1 MKIHAP
7 LFPLAVCLLT
17 GIATH
22 GLLTDWTTGLAALVV
37 CVIVTVLLYRW
48 PRCQTA
54 GIWLC
59 FLVLGMTLGARKQ
72 QGMEVEWPEGPVD
85 MEVVVTGEPVVKERQ
100 VVLDVLTAQGHQLL
114 KLRLQRDE
122 ASERIT
128 IGQGLVIHTII
139 KKVHAWDSG
148 HFSYRRYMQCHG
160 FTGEAFVNNRQ
171 WHGQEVSLKGLSLAE
186 RTRLRFLCW
195 RHQLL
200 ERYRQWGISDDAYGV
215 LAAMTLGEKSHINQQ
230 LRATYSQVGAS
241 HVLALS
247 GLHLMII
254 YGVITLLVSWR
265 RIRLLSQVVIVL
277 AIWAF
282 ALLTGLSPSI
292 VRSAS
297 MITLYALLSVGYRQ
311 RMSVN
316 TLAFVAMVMV
326 IANPLSLYDMG
337 FQLSFMAVLAIV
349 LVNPLLHEL
358 VPAHVRQQH
367 RWLSSLWGLTTV
379 SVSAQ
384 IGTAPLVAY
393 YFGYFATWF
402 LLTNYI
408 VIPLATLVLYLTVAL
423 IAVCWWPWAAG
434 LLASGLSAVVVFMNR
449 LLEWVATLPHCTI
462 EGIRLSALQTALLY
476 VLLTCGWV
484 LLRIALQQRKVNYR

>member
-1 MKIHAP
+1 M
-7 LFPLAVCLLT
+7 
-17 GIATH
+17 H
-22 GLLTDWTTGLAALVV
+22 GWLTDWTTGLAVLAV

-48 PRCQTA
+48 PRWQTA

-59 FLVLGMTLGARKQ
+59 FLMLGMTLGARKQ
-72 QGMEVEWPEGPVD
+72 QRMEVEWPEGAVD
-85 MEVVVTGEPVVKERQ
+85 MEVVVMGEPVVKERH
-100 VVLDVLTAQGHQLL
+100 VVLDVLTATGHHLL

-128 IGQGLVIHTII
+128 VGEGLLIHTII
-139 KKVHAWDSG
+139 KKVHAWESG
-148 HFSYRRYMQCHG
+148 HFSYRRYMHCQG
-160 FTGEAFVNNRQ
+160 FTGEAFVNSRH
-171 WHGQEVSLKGLSLAE
+171 WRGQQVSLKGLSLTE
-186 RTRLRFLCW
+186 RVRLRFLCW

-215 LAAMTLGEKSHINQQ
+215 LAAMTLGEKSHIDQQ

-241 HVLALS
+241 HILALS

-254 YGVITLLVSWR
+254 YGVIALLVSWR
-265 RIRLLSQVVIVL
+265 RIRIVSQVVIVL

-292 VRSAS
+292 LRSAS
-297 MITLYALLSVGYRQ
+297 MITLYALLSVGHRQ

-326 IANPLSLYDMG
+326 IVNPLSLYDMG
-337 FQLSFMAVLAIV
+337 FQLSFMAVLAII
-349 LVNPLLHEL
+349 LINPLFYEWM
-358 VPAHVRQQH
+358 PAHVRQQH
-367 RWLSSLWGLTTV
+367 RWLGSLWGLTTV
-379 SVSAQ
+379 SISAQ
-384 IGTAPLVAY
+384 IGTAPLVAF

-423 IAVCWWPWAAG
+423 LTVSWWPLAAG
-434 LLASGLSAVVVFMNR
+434 WLSTLLSAVVIFMNR
-449 LLEWVATLPHCTI
+449 LLEWISTLPCCTI

-476 VLLTCGWV
+476 VVIACGWV
-484 LLRIALQQRKVNYR
+484 LLRIVLRRSNDYR